1 MINIIIGFSFAVS
14 LFVVANYIQ
23 KLRSKN
29 ASKIMGDIL
38 KEMKKDEDRISYT
51 YSPGPIYS
59 STFMEMKI
67 PKVSVL
73 SKDELYD
80 AALDDF
86 ERSKITSEEFRD
98 ICKMLDQGK
107 LMDAQNKI
115 FKL

>member
-1 MINIIIGFSFAVS
+1 M
-14 LFVVANYIQ
+14 LF
-23 KLRSKN
+23 R
-29 ASKIMGDIL
+29 
-38 KEMKKDEDRISYT
+38 
-51 YSPGPIYS
+51 
-59 STFMEMKI
+59 
-67 PKVSVL
+67 